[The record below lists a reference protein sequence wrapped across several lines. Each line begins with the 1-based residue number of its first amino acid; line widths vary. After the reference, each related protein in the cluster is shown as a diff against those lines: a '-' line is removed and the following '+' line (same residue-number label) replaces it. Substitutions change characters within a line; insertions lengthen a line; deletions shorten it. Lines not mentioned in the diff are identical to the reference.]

1 MDAPSWSLLIA
12 AASLAF
18 VLLEKTFGGGNK
30 LANMFSKLQSETV
43 AAVSQVRTDMSEKI
57 DLNRDQF
64 QVGYNKL
71 QADLHIVERAQLE
84 LRAKIA
90 EEYIPKGGLQEM
102 KADMHKEFDKMDQ
115 RIGELRDLVMS
126 RSINS

>member
-1 MDAPSWSLLIA
+1 MDSQSWSLLL
-12 AASLAF
+12 ASASFAF

-30 LANMFSKLQSETV
+30 LASMFSKLQSETV
-43 AAVSQVRTDMSEKI
+43 ATVSQLRIDMSEKI
-57 DLNRDQF
+57 DLHRDQF
-64 QVGYNKL
+64 QVGYNKI

-84 LRAKIA
+84 LRVKMA

-126 RSINS
+126 RSIGP